1 MNTVIL
7 PSGSSRNGTSV
18 NGGDQAHQMAGKVR
32 TKVAN
37 QKLGV
42 ARPMMA
48 TARPT

>member
-7 PSGSSRNGTSV
+7 LSGSSRNGTSV

-37 QKLGV
+37 QKLSWGSPG
-42 ARPMMA
+42 R
-48 TARPT
+48 